1 MTSRRPKMRKSALR
15 IGFWTAL
22 LACAAQVA
30 CGWDPSRPFERE
42 SPVVNRAIGEL
53 DAEAGSTTAAE
64 LLEGYLSTG
73 ACTES
78 NIGIPKSLREK
89 SNGAFD
95 LGIALFRIGESFGAR
110 FGDEEAQKPSPP
122 APGPGQGQ
130 GAGADGLRASHIEC
144 ALRIVRAVADD
155 PTAPVDL
162 RARARYLEGN
172 LLFLD
177 AKYKEA
183 VAAYDKALVLA
194 PGVPEGGIDAQA
206 GTRVGDPV
214 GLDAA
219 WNRAIALRRIED
231 KKDAGQDS
239 GQDGGGDGSSGDSGG
254 DSSPPDSGKDSGGDG
269 GGNDA
274 GKDGG
279 GQDSG
284 KDGGDP
290 SKDGGEDAAQPPPP
304 PQPQPDAAAPP
315 PPPERSQDERM
326 LDQFENA
333 PTVQREAARR
343 QRRGVK
349 VRGSEDK

>member
-1 MTSRRPKMRKSALR
+1 MSHGTRANALGIR
-15 IGFWTAL
+15 LGFWMAL
-22 LACAAQVA
+22 VGCAAQLVA

-42 SPVVNRAIGEL
+42 SPVVNRALSEL
-53 DAEAGSTTAAE
+53 DAEAGATKAAD

-73 ACTES
+73 ACAES
-78 NIGIPKSLREK
+78 NIGVPKTLSEK

-95 LGIALFRIGESFGAR
+95 LGLALFRIGESFGAR
-110 FGDEEAQKPSPP
+110 FGDEEATKPQT
-122 APGPGQGQ
+122 PGQG
-130 GAGADGLRASHIEC
+130 AASADGLRASHIEC

-155 PTAPVDL
+155 PAQPVDL

-183 VAAYDKALVLA
+183 VTAYEKALVLA
-194 PGVPEGGIDAQA
+194 PGIPEAGIDAQS
-206 GTRVGDPV
+206 GTRMGDPV

-219 WNRAIALRRIED
+219 WNRAVALRRIED
-231 KKDAGQDS
+231 KKDAGPDS
-239 GQDGGGDGSSGDSGG
+239 GQDGGGDGAPGDGGG
-254 DSSPPDSGKDSGGDG
+254 DGSPPDSGKDSGGDDG
-269 GGNDA
+269 GKDG

-279 GQDSG
+279 GDAG

-290 SKDGGEDAAQPPPP
+290 SKDGGQDAESPPPP
-304 PQPQPDAAAPP
+304 PKPQEDAAAPP
-315 PPPERSQDERM
+315 PQQERSQDEKL
-326 LDQFENA
+326 LDQLENA

-343 QRRGVK
+343 QKRGVK